1 MFLKPSLPDGGA
13 ASVVAD
19 RRKAIR
25 FIFNLQQEIG
35 ARSMPNE
42 FTCRRALVAFA
53 LACVVGAPQVALS
66 QTIDGDKQEEEEE
79 DYLALQWWHPLAASA
94 GIATL
99 FLIDEPIQEFMQRNQ
114 ADEYDDIADVAKRFH
129 HKDVFLVSSG
139 AAMALGLA
147 FRQPK
152 VAETGVQILA
162 AYGLSSG
169 MMIATKATFG
179 RNRPSETPNDV
190 GSFNWFEG
198 GSFSAFPSG
207 AAAVTFSLAT
217 TLSDAIEIP
226 AVTIVLY
233 TGATLNSWARLY
245 NDRHWLS
252 DVALGALYG
261 IAGAKIVNGRW
272 RVFGWKPPTVGIA
285 ADGGVQLGYNIRH

>member
-1 MFLKPSLPDGGA
+1 MAFS
-13 ASVVAD
+13 
-19 RRKAIR
+19 
-25 FIFNLQQEIG
+25 QEI
-35 ARSMPNE
+35 
-42 FTCRRALVAFA
+42 
-53 LACVVGAPQVALS
+53 
-66 QTIDGDKQEEEEE
+66 EEENQEKE
-79 DYLALQWWHPLAASA
+79 SYLALQWWHPLAASA

-99 FLIDEPIQEFMQRNQ
+99 FLIDEPVQELMQRNQ
-114 ADEYDDIADVAKRFH
+114 TDELDDIANVAKRFH

-139 AAMALGLA
+139 MAMSLGLA

-169 MMIATKATFG
+169 MMIATKWAFG
-179 RNRPSETPNDV
+179 RNRPSETPDDV
-190 GSFNWFEG
+190 GSFNWFDG

-245 NDRHWLS
+245 SDRHWFT

-261 IAGAKIVNGRW
+261 YSAAKIVNGRW

-285 ADGGVQLGYNIRH
+285 ADGGVQLSYNIRH